1 MTFLLGIFAHPL
13 QRFTQT
19 ILAGMDILQADGLGT
34 DVTFAQDIIL
44 ITAYGDNLFAI
55 VFDLY
60 ATHGFTE
67 VTGTVVQLIHGGA
80 CRGRRR

>member
-1 MTFLLGIFAHPL
+1 
-13 QRFTQT
+13 
-19 ILAGMDILQADGLGT
+19 
-34 DVTFAQDIIL
+34 
-44 ITAYGDNLFAI
+44 

-67 VTGTVVQLIHGGA
+67 VTGAVVQLIHGGA